1 MSSLSLQTHLVS
13 AQPQLSAVSVDPRG
27 FKTALQSMINF
38 LIEHKILATL
48 WLKLPKDDAWWSD
61 IWQYGQQAA
70 GCTIYA
76 LGEQTG
82 HPPDN
87 LAASLRAIPI
97 KQDTQLKREYLCVV
111 VADNF
116 TAALLAARHTTNTGD
131 KRTLQLYSSLSGQS
145 VLALSTGIKTIIER
159 SLPDTVETD
168 LSLDSSST
176 SQQAPNQPGSP
187 SGLSA
192 GSASLIGASSVGASL
207 IGASSVGTEPSIAS
221 ASSPEHPEQSQSEHE
236 QSIAGAAVL
245 SQWARCFPTDLS
257 TRDYQPLTELYLA
270 WQLQSQENL
279 RSQLATFR
287 SAEKG
292 ANNTLSELC
301 PDFLDQAGRELQS
314 PLTTIK
320 TALTLLGSPTL
331 KLAQRQRYLEMIS
344 TQCEHQQALINN
356 IIDLLQIH
364 TTNTAVPQALQ
375 LANIIPGIVS
385 TYQPIAEERGIM
397 LAYTVPPTLSEVLG
411 TESELKQV
419 VIQLL
424 NNGIQI
430 TPKGGRVWVAAAP
443 YDKDF
448 IALTVQD
455 SGSGISKTDTAKLF
469 DAFYRNTEGNTTGTG
484 LGLTLVQQL
493 VKRMGGSVSV
503 DSAPGRGT
511 TFKILLPV
519 HRRTNSTAGKTA
531 PAISAKEHT
540 HPQGNNA
547 TQPVAAQSLAAR

>member
-13 AQPQLSAVSVDPRG
+13 AQPQLPAVSVDPRG
-27 FKTALQSMINF
+27 FKTALQSLINF
-38 LIEHKILATL
+38 LIEHKIPATL
-48 WLKLPKDDAWWSD
+48 WLKLPKDDAWWTD
-61 IWQYGQQAA
+61 IWQYGQQAV
-70 GCTIYA
+70 GCTIYS

-97 KQDTQLKREYLCVV
+97 EQDAQIKREYLCLV

-116 TAALLAARHTTNTGD
+116 TAVLLAARHATTNGD
-131 KRTLQLYSSLSGQS
+131 KRTLQLYSSLSGRS
-145 VLALSTGIKTIIER
+145 VLALSAGIKTIIEQ
-159 SLPDTVETD
+159 SLPSAVNTDSFNTDTLPDGKASNEQEQVASPSS
-168 LSLDSSST
+168 LSTLATSSVDSDSS
-176 SQQAPNQPGSP
+176 
-187 SGLSA
+187 
-192 GSASLIGASSVGASL
+192 
-207 IGASSVGTEPSIAS
+207 
-221 ASSPEHPEQSQSEHE
+221 EHPEPSTKPSIE
-236 QSIAGAAVL
+236 QNHSDYERAIAGAAVL

-257 TRDYQPLTELYLA
+257 TRDHQPLTEAYLA

-287 SAEKG
+287 SAEKE
-292 ANNTLSELC
+292 ANNSALSDLC

-364 TTNTAVPQALQ
+364 TTNTALPQALQ

-411 TESELKQV
+411 TEAALKQV

-443 YDKDF
+443 HDTDF

-455 SGSGISKTDTAKLF
+455 SGAGMTKTDTARLF
-469 DAFYRNTEGNTTGTG
+469 EAFYRSTESNGAGTG

-519 HRRTNSTAGKTA
+519 HRMANATTGNTAQAPSVRNNHPQASHQASSTA
-531 PAISAKEHT
+531 
-540 HPQGNNA
+540 
-547 TQPVAAQSLAAR
+547 QPVAARPLATR

>member
-13 AQPQLSAVSVDPRG
+13 AQPQLPAVSVDPRG
-27 FKTALQSMINF
+27 FKAALQSLINF
-38 LIEHKILATL
+38 LIEHKIPATL
-48 WLKLPKDDAWWSD
+48 WLKLPKDNAWWAD
-61 IWQYGQQAA
+61 IWQYGQQAV

-82 HPPDN
+82 QPPDN

-97 KQDTQLKREYLCVV
+97 EQDAQLKREYLCVV
-111 VADNF
+111 VSDTF
-116 TAALLAARHTTNTGD
+116 TAALLATRNTTTAGD
-131 KRTLQLYSSLSGQS
+131 KRSLKLYSSLSGQA
-145 VLALSTGIKTIIER
+145 VLALSTGIKAIIER
-159 SLPDTVETD
+159 SLPPAAEAD
-168 LSLDSSST
+168 LVSNKDPVSNNKKVSEQAIGQMDS
-176 SQQAPNQPGSP
+176 
-187 SGLSA
+187 
-192 GSASLIGASSVGASL
+192 SASLSVPTTSPDSPLASSDT
-207 IGASSVGTEPSIAS
+207 SS
-221 ASSPEHPEQSQSEHE
+221 EHPEHNSHSGQERE
-236 QSIAGAAVL
+236 IAGAAVL

-257 TRDYQPLTELYLA
+257 IRHDHPLTGAYLA
-270 WQLQSQENL
+270 WQLQSQEKL

-287 SAEKG
+287 SAEKDT
-292 ANNTLSELC
+292 ANSALPDLC

-344 TQCEHQQALINN
+344 NQCEHQQALINN

-364 TTNTAVPQALQ
+364 TTETAEPQALQ

-397 LAYTVPPTLSEVLG
+397 LAYTVPTTLSEVLG
-411 TESELKQV
+411 TEAELKQV

-443 YDKDF
+443 HNADF

-455 SGSGISKTDTAKLF
+455 SGAGMTKTDTAKLF
-469 DAFYRNTEGNTTGTG
+469 DAFYRSAESNGAGTG

-493 VKRMGGSVSV
+493 VKRMGGSVTV

-519 HRRTNSTAGKTA
+519 HKVKTTPSKADQAPTVTTHHRSAG
-531 PAISAKEHT
+531 S
-540 HPQGNNA
+540 A
-547 TQPVAAQSLAAR
+547 TQPVTSQPIAAR